1 MVPQCWGVSFG
12 TNKDK
17 RVYTD
22 STISRR
28 DDVVGSDEDH
38 VVVLLWEPVSYA
50 LACRC
55 LHI

>member
-1 MVPQCWGVSFG
+1 MVPQCWGVNFG